1 VDELSGARVMLLD
14 TYGLVYRAFF
24 ALPVLTTTRGVPI
37 NAAYG
42 FTTMLSKLIA
52 DEKPTHVVAAFDKGM
67 PRARVA
73 LYPEYKAQRQTMP
86 DDLRSQFALVR
97 QVLAAHRIPVAEIE
111 GEEADDVIATL
122 ARQIEE
128 AGAHAYVVTGDLDM
142 LQIVGEHTTV
152 LVTRRGMADLGRYD
166 PDAVRARYD
175 LEPAQLPDYRGLKG
189 DPSDNLPGIPAK
201 RLRTS

>member
-1 VDELSGARVMLLD
+1 MLLD

-42 FTTMLSKLIA
+42 FTTMLTKLIA

-97 QVLAAHRIPVAEIE
+97 QVLAAHRIPVAEID
-111 GEEADDVIATL
+111 GEEADDVH
-122 ARQIEE
+122 R
-128 AGAHAYVVTGDLDM
+128 
-142 LQIVGEHTTV
+142 
-152 LVTRRGMADLGRYD
+152 DLG
-166 PDAVRARYD
+166 A
-175 LEPAQLPDYRGLKG
+175 
-189 DPSDNLPGIPAK
+189 SN
-201 RLRTS
+201 